1 MTLKNRWEQEC
12 DTGAKDK
19 KRIDSKAVRI
29 PFDCIGNSLVPQ
41 DSAELPKSFS
51 KLFSIV
57 ADSSG
62 SCKDQSRLKRF
73 STLIE
78 RISLAF
84 RKGILKNSLESLI
97 TGGSVGH

>member
-1 MTLKNRWEQEC
+1 MELKKTN
-12 DTGAKDK
+12 KN
-19 KRIDSKAVRI
+19 SVRI
-29 PFDCIGNSLVPQ
+29 PFNCIGNSLVPQ

-73 STLIE
+73 SALIE

-97 TGGSVGH
+97 AGGSVGH